1 MHVAQGMD
9 LSHFTF
15 REAHEV
21 QLRGRRWVSLTLGES
36 RGTEEA

>member
-1 MHVAQGMD
+1 MQVAQGMD

-21 QLRGRRWVSLTLGES
+21 QLRGGRWVSRTLGES
-36 RGTEEA
+36 GDTEEA